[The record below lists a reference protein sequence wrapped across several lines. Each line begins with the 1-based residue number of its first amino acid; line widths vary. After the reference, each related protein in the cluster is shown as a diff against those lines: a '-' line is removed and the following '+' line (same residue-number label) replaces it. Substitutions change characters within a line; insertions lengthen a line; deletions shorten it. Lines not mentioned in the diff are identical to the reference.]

1 MIPRIRHIVRL
12 RMPMRQVQCL
22 SHLMLLLVMERTV
35 LKKQMISIS
44 ILREAIP
51 TLDGASLV
59 SLTTRTQVTPVWVI

>member
-1 MIPRIRHIVRL
+1 
-12 RMPMRQVQCL
+12 
-22 SHLMLLLVMERTV
+22 MLLLVMERTV